1 MLITTHLQP
10 FQKDVIDYKPNM
22 DNLNKLG
29 HNFDAVVREVE
40 QSAYKQP
47 HSRSTQVGDKKK
59 DTGRDVTRQ
68 RQDLDRSGMLDQG
81 KILLFPPGSSLL
93 SLENPQQKLIR
104 W

>member
-1 MLITTHLQP
+1 M
-10 FQKDVIDYKPNM
+10 IDYKPNM

-59 DTGRDVTRQ
+59 DTGRDGSRG
-68 RQDLDRSGMLDQG
+68 RQDLDRSGIMTQG
-81 KILLFPPGSSLL
+81 TILLLNGKL
-93 SLENPQQKLIR
+93 S
-104 W
+104 